1 MIYVLFGFILLL
13 VILMVYMYRLAAAER
28 VLEHDLQFADFPPGF
43 GRVSLYFISDIHKRK
58 ISRELIG
65 KVAGKAE
72 LVIIGGDLAEAG
84 VSMSRIEENIRMLQE
99 IGPVYFV
106 WGNNDY
112 ELDYHQLD
120 ATLLALGVKT
130 LDNTAAIFE
139 SQNGDKLAILGVDYN
154 EGGRARL
161 DLALADA
168 GDAAFKILVSHCP
181 SMIRRVEAE
190 HNISLFLSGHTH
202 GGQIRLFG
210 IGKYKLGGLTTEGNV
225 KMLVSNGHGTSLI
238 PFRLGAKPETHIL
251 HLMNDEASGS

>member
-1 MIYVLFGFILLL
+1 MVYVLLGLFLFLIILMIY
-13 VILMVYMYRLAAAER
+13 MHRLAESDR
-28 VLEHDLQFADFPPGF
+28 VLEHDLSFEAFPPSF
-43 GRVSLYFISDIHKRK
+43 GRVSVYFISDIHKRK
-58 ISRELIG
+58 ISRNLID

-84 VSMSRIEENIRMLQE
+84 VSMSRIEDNIRMLQE

-112 ELDYHQLD
+112 ELDYHLLD
-120 ATLLALGVKT
+120 ATLLGLGVKI

-139 SQNGDKLAILGVDYN
+139 SQTGDKLAILGVDYN
-154 EGGRARL
+154 DGGRARL
-161 DLALADA
+161 DLALADG

-181 SMIRRVEAE
+181 SMIRRVEKE

-210 IGKYKLGGLTTEGNV
+210 IGKYKLGGLTVKENV
-225 KMLVSNGHGTSLI
+225 KVLVSNGHGTSLI

-251 HLMNDEASGS
+251 HLSNGEAD